1 MSPRDR
7 YSSILKQYT
16 SLIHEELPS
25 ANVYGV
31 LTEMLIPLWINFNL
45 REQLELLNIIILL
58 TSQIEVTLDDIDQL
72 VNLIQVNIH
81 FSSLF
86 QLFLLH

>member
-1 MSPRDR
+1 MSESTPRDR

-16 SLIHEELPS
+16 SLIHQELPT

-45 REQLELLNIIILL
+45 REQVELLNITILL

-72 VNLIQVNIH
+72 VHLIQVN
-81 FSSLF
+81 FEY
-86 QLFLLH
+86 